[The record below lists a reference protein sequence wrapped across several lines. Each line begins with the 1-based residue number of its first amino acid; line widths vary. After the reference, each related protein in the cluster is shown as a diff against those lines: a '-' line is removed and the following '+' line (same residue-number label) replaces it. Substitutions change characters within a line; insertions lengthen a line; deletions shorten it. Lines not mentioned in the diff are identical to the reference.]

1 MSTAATIAHSL
12 GGRKRSDGYLCCC
25 PVPSHGKGKGDR
37 NPSLL
42 IKDGDHA
49 VLLKCFAGCDR
60 LDVLEELRRRGLID
74 GRPHSRAT
82 RQIEPHNP
90 PAVVEFE
97 PDHAAS
103 REALE
108 LWCTAQPIADTAVA
122 LFLAARGLTITPP
135 PSLRA
140 TTILHLKRY
149 PFPAMIA
156 AVQAPDRRIIAVQ
169 RTLIDPRGARKAQ
182 VHVPRLTIGAL
193 GWGAIR
199 LAAATDVLGLA
210 EGTEKALAAMQLFGL
225 PCWATL
231 GTRMHRVWIPDHVR
245 ELHIF
250 GDNDEPGRVA
260 AERTGQGHRH
270 RKVVLR
276 FPPDP
281 YKDWDELTKA
291 QAQRSAA

>member
-1 MSTAATIAHSL
+1 VL
-12 GGRKRSDGYLCCC
+12 
-25 PVPSHGKGKGDR
+25 SHGKGKGDR

-60 LDVLEELRRRGLID
+60 LDILAELRRRGFIDQIDEHRRRNPAPAAELI
-74 GRPHSRAT
+74 PTHT
-82 RQIEPHNP
+82 
-90 PAVVEFE
+90 
-97 PDHAAS
+97 AS
-103 REALE
+103 PEALD
-108 LWCTAQPIADTAVA
+108 LWRAAQPIADTPVA
-122 LFLAARGLTITPP
+122 QFLAARGLTITPP

-140 TTILHLKRY
+140 TILLHLKRY
-149 PFPAMIA
+149 PLPAMVA

-169 RTLIDPRGARKAQ
+169 RTLIDPRGDRKAQ

-210 EGTEKALAAMQLFGL
+210 EGTEKALAAMQLFGV

-231 GTRMHRVWIPDHVR
+231 GTRMSRVWIPEYVR

-260 AERTGQGHRH
+260 AGRTGQGHRH

-276 FPPDP
+276 FPPEQF
-281 YKDWDELTKA
+281 KDWDDVT

>member
-1 MSTAATIAHSL
+1 MSTAATIALSL
-12 GGRKRSDGYLCCC
+12 GGRKRADGYLCRC
-25 PVPSHGKGKGDR
+25 PVPSHGNGKGDR

-42 IKDGDHA
+42 IKDGDRA

-60 LDVLEELRRRGLID
+60 LEILHELRQRGLID
-74 GRPHSRAT
+74 LPDTLPPRSS
-82 RQIEPHNP
+82 
-90 PAVVEFE
+90 PAVVEYA
-97 PDHAAS
+97 PDHVAS
-103 REALE
+103 LEALE
-108 LWCTAQPIADTAVA
+108 LWRIAGPIAGAPA
-122 LFLAARGLTITPP
+122 AKFLAARGLTLTPP

-140 TTILHLKRY
+140 ATILHLKRY
-149 PFPAMIA
+149 PLPAMVA

-169 RTLIDPRGARKAQ
+169 RTLIDPRGDRKAQ

-210 EGTEKALAAMQLFGL
+210 EGTEKALAAMQLFGM
-225 PCWATL
+225 PCWASL
-231 GTRMHRVWIPDHVR
+231 GTRMSRVWIPDHVH

-276 FPPDP
+276 FPPEQF
-281 YKDWDELTKA
+281 KDWDDVT